1 MERIA
6 FISGEAFIYWSP
18 IILAMAAVAA
28 IAIYTAVYIK
38 RDGNIPALALSIVLC
53 VVLAI
58 PLSRF
63 LHWYHRA
70 DTYTSLGAA
79 MTNMT
84 GGGFALYGVFAA
96 GILAAL
102 VLRLTRV
109 SKSMPRMLD
118 AMALGGGVGI
128 AVGRLASLFNA
139 SDRGMIL
146 PEGVGLPFAWPVTN
160 AVSGAT
166 ENRLA
171 TFAIQSMVVTVIVA
185 AIFVYLLLCA
195 LRKKQVPDGDIFLL
209 FILPYGA
216 TQAVC
221 DSTRYDSLF
230 MRSNGFVSVVQI
242 LGLALVIL
250 AVVLFSLRAVKNTG
264 LKARYFVIWGGM
276 LALAGTAG
284 VMEYLV
290 QRRAHLAAMT
300 YSIMSAS
307 MLLIVALA
315 LVVRYWGTPKK
326 AAVFETL

>member
-38 RDGNIPALALSIVLC
+38 RDGNIPALAFSIVLC

-58 PLSRF
+58 PLSRL

-79 MTNMT
+79 MTNLT

-96 GILAAL
+96 GLLTAL
-102 VLRLTRV
+102 VLRLTRL

-146 PEGVGLPFAWPVTN
+146 PDSVGFPFAWPVTN
-160 AVSGAT
+160 AVSGAE

-185 AIFVYLLLCA
+185 VIFIYLLICA
-195 LRKKQVPDGDIFLL
+195 LRKKRVPDGDIFLL

-242 LGLALVIL
+242 LGLALVVL
-250 AVVLFSLRAVKNTG
+250 AVVLFSIRAVKKTG
-264 LKARYFVIWGGM
+264 LKARYFFVWGGM

-300 YSIMSAS
+300 YSIMAVS
-307 MLLIVALA
+307 MLSIVALA
-315 LVVRYWGTPKK
+315 LVVRCWGAPKK
-326 AAVFETL
+326 TAQPETL